1 MTFKK
6 SWYSY
11 GLWAF
16 YVIFAFVFQI
26 SAVFTIMEYVPNLN
40 EYVKIG
46 VACLSFALT
55 TGLFFLIRKL
65 IEERW
70 KDTTENG
77 MKRERVA
84 EAVAVIFVFVAGIVL
99 RILFLKNTG
108 DEAAYFTW
116 ASVDGQPLMS
126 VSHGAQQ
133 LYLGLLRG
141 LFLFTGNKYMSGIIL
156 QIILQILMTL
166 VWYLAVRKMAGQIA
180 SFVVATGIMLLP
192 QSIHMG
198 LVYSPK
204 ILYLLLFGF
213 VLLLMSGL
221 WNRFNTQSELQWYS
235 WLHTIVLGC
244 AMGYMIYLDITGMV
258 LIVLVLF
265 TLAIQSHPVEEP
277 YTNIQKLLQILL
289 VLLACVASLIGSFF
303 VETLL
308 KGGTL
313 VSATDNWFNLF
324 VCKGMP
330 SLDGFGGMLSID
342 LSNSITA
349 LAAAAILFMAA
360 LAFWVHKSKEMQMP
374 WFAVAIVLGILY
386 ACNFCAASM
395 QCDYMFVLMILLMA
409 GVGIRA
415 IFIEKEN
422 KVAVILPA
430 TESKESTSVATP
442 VAMPAP
448 TPVTVSQTTAVNSS
462 VEPAA
467 QVPEKKINY
476 IENPLPL
483 PKKHIKRT
491 MGYRLD
497 VPEEAMKYD
506 IEVSDNDDF
515 DLK

>member
-26 SAVFTIMEYVPNLN
+26 GSVFTMTKYVPGMN

-46 VACLSFALT
+46 VVCLSFALV

-70 KDTTENG
+70 KDTTREG
-77 MKRERVA
+77 LKREHLV
-84 EAVAVIFVFVAGIVL
+84 EAVSVLAVFVAGIVL
-99 RILFLKNTG
+99 RILFSENVG
-108 DEAAYFTW
+108 EEEAYFTW
-116 ASVDGQPLMS
+116 ASVNGKPLMA

-141 LFLFTGNKYMSGIIL
+141 VFLIVGNKYMAGIVL
-156 QIILQILMTL
+156 QIILQILMAL
-166 VWYLAVRKMAGQIA
+166 VWYFAVRKMAGQMA
-180 SFVVATGIMLLP
+180 SFILVAGIMLLP

-204 ILYLLLFGF
+204 ILYLLLFGI
-213 VLLLMSGL
+213 VMLMMSGL
-221 WNRFNTQSELQWYS
+221 WSRFYKQSELKWYS
-235 WLHTIVLGC
+235 WLHTVLLGI
-244 AMGYMIYLDITGMV
+244 AMGYMLYLDITGMV
-258 LIVLVLF
+258 LIVLLLF
-265 TLAIQSHPVEEP
+265 TMAVKSVPTETEP
-277 YTNIQKLLQILL
+277 YTNVQKLLQILL
-289 VLLACVASLIGSFF
+289 ALLACVGTLVVSLFVDSLI
-303 VETLL
+303 

-313 VSATDNWFNLF
+313 KSTADNWFALF
-324 VCKGMP
+324 VCKGVP
-330 SLDGFGGMLSID
+330 SMEGFSGMLSVD

-349 LAAAAILFMAA
+349 IAAAAILFMAA
-360 LAFWVHKSKEMQMP
+360 LAFWVHKTKDMQMP

-386 ACNFCAASM
+386 GCKFCAGSM

-415 IFIEKEN
+415 VFFEKEN
-422 KVAVILPA
+422 ERLVMPEAPKA
-430 TESKESTSVATP
+430 EEP
-442 VAMPAP
+442 VTTPAP
-448 TPVTVSQTTAVNSS
+448 APVTASA
-462 VEPAA
+462 PALE
-467 QVPEKKINY
+467 PEKKVNY

-483 PKKHIKRT
+483 PKKHVKRT
-491 MGYRLD
+491 MGYRLE

-506 IEVSDNDDF
+506 IDVPDNDDF